1 MPCKFGAKG
10 ETPVQAAA
18 QLAHREIAEMLLAHG
33 ADVNVGA
40 GGATPLHGAAMFN
53 CADMAKWLLS
63 HGADLALVNYE
74 GKTPL

>member
-1 MPCKFGAKG
+1 
-10 ETPVQAAA
+10 
-18 QLAHREIAEMLLAHG
+18 MLLAHG